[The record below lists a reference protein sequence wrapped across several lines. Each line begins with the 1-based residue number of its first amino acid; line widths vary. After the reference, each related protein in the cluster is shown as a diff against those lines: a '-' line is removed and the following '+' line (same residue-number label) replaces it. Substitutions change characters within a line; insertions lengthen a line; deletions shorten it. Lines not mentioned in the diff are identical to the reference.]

1 MANLQIIIDAI
12 DNTGQALGNVAGG
25 LTSIIPASALAG
37 AAVATAFAGI
47 AVAATTAA
55 FQIGE
60 TFDAA
65 FDSLRVATGAT
76 GDAMVGLQDSFKNV
90 FATVPDDAG
99 KVSAAMATLAQRTG
113 ETGKPLEELT
123 KSVLDFQR
131 LDPTNNVADLTRAFE
146 QWNIASE
153 DQVAT
158 MDKLLRA
165 GQATGIGAGQLEAAL
180 VKNRVALQGLGLD
193 FDHTTALI
201 ATFEK
206 AGVNSQQAL
215 SGLGKA
221 FANFSKDGLDAKEAF
236 AGWVT
241 AIREGEDPTIAI
253 KQAVDLFGV
262 KAGPELAAAIREGRV
277 SIDELAA
284 TIADTSGDTIAKA
297 TTATEDFAESW
308 GKFKNSVMVALEPV
322 SSAVFGLAATIFDKL
337 TPALTSLTTALAPA
351 STALGA
357 LLGLFTE
364 GDPEKRIVFFNQL
377 ASVVGGDMAEKI
389 ALITSGIV
397 GIVDVLSGNA
407 DGVSRMGNALDGLF
421 GEGTA
426 AKVGAIVAPIQQF
439 VTMLSGMMDTL
450 SSTLGVTID
459 WSGALT
465 GVAVILGATIVSAV
479 AAATVSFLAIKAV
492 ILAVQIAFKE
502 FSVFGE
508 AAVKTV
514 TLGVTELHT
523 AFENVLTFFK
533 TVDFGKLVEEWK
545 NQLINGLNGMKDA
558 AAEKLQGIANLFP
571 HSPAKE
577 GPLSVPIDWSYL
589 YAGMDDAMIAAIGT
603 TKAALA
609 DLTGGLQA
617 GYKPNFATGRGG
629 AIGGAAGPMGAGV
642 GYSVYDVSAT
652 GSVTAA
658 GGTNVR
664 GSVTVQGGIHITVP
678 PGEGLGGLNET
689 DLQSLGQRLAT
700 HTLKAMNDA
709 YEATT

>member
-479 AAATVSFLAIKAV
+479 AAATV
-492 ILAVQIAFKE
+492 
-502 FSVFGE
+502 
-508 AAVKTV
+508 KTV